1 MAIEQPVYTILV
13 KDEAF
18 EVRWYPPMIIALAE
32 ENDLRGYSGF
42 SRIFE
47 YISGNNAKQEKI
59 AMTSPVINTL
69 DEHAMTTAFVM
80 PKAYDLSTL
89 PQPQSGRLALVEKP
103 SRTLAAL
110 RFSGHV
116 NARIIAQ
123 KTSELQ
129 VWIRDHGYT
138 AIGSIELARYNPP
151 FIPGFLKRNEV
162 WQAIESPQN
171 NGSD

>member
-1 MAIEQPVYTILV
+1 MAIEQPSYTILT
-13 KDEAF
+13 KDDAI
-18 EVRWYPPMIIALAE
+18 EVRQYPVIIVAVAQ

-42 SRIFE
+42 SRVFE
-47 YISGNNAKQEKI
+47 YISGDNAKREKI

-69 DEHAMTTAFVM
+69 DERAMTTAFVM

-103 SRTLAAL
+103 SRLVAAI
-110 RFSGHV
+110 RFSGNI

-123 KTSELQ
+123 KAEELKA
-129 VWIRDHGYT
+129 WIANHGYEVL
-138 AIGSIELARYNPP
+138 GNLELARYNPP

-162 WQAIESPQN
+162 WLEVTSTH
-171 NGSD
+171 S